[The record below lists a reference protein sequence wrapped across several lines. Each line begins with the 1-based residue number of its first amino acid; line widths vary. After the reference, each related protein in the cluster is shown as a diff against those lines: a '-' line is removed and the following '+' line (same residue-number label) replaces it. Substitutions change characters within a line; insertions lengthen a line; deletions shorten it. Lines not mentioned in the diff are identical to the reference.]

1 MHTLRMAIRALRSTP
16 ALSAI
21 VVFTLALAI
30 GANTAIF
37 SVVNSLLLR
46 TLPVPEPG
54 RLVTISSDYALA
66 HGFKAG
72 VGWNYE
78 MWTRLL
84 QLPQVFDG
92 VLMWSQPTFNFA
104 SSGEKEPAR
113 TLLVSGSF
121 FTTLGVQPRVGRL
134 LTVEDDVRGGGKDGP
149 VAVISHRLWQE
160 RFGGTPD
167 TIGRHLTLD
176 GVPFTII
183 GVTPAEF
190 LGIEVGQA
198 FDVAVPLGTEPLILG
213 KRSAIDERRSFTFV
227 VLVRLK
233 PGQSLEA
240 ATTILRS
247 IQPAV
252 LGVAPERLADVMP
265 PFLRDPFV
273 AVAAPT
279 GRSDFLRV
287 QYERPLLTLQV
298 LVGLVLLIACVNLAC
313 VLLARAAGRRHEM
326 AIRIAL
332 GAGRWQLVP
341 QFLIESVLL
350 AAAGAAA
357 GLLLASWGSRA
368 LVSQLSAFDTEMT
381 FNLRPDWRV
390 LGFTIAIALATA
402 LLFGAAPAFRAT
414 NVQPLSA
421 LRGAEGSRGTTG
433 GSGRLTSGLIVLQI
447 ALSLMLVVAAG
458 LFVRTFGR
466 LLNVPLGF
474 DSGRVLVA
482 TVDTARA
489 GIDPGERLSFYERLA
504 DAVSRVPGVAHASA
518 SMDTPLNR
526 ARQAPLLLKAERVES
541 VVAPGWFATYG
552 TRLVAGRDF
561 SSVDSASAARSAI
574 VNQAFARKFFP
585 DRDPL
590 GRVTEGKTIV
600 GIVGD
605 AVFATVRGGVRPT
618 VYIPLAQ
625 SAGRGM
631 PGRTE
636 VQISVRSAAGP
647 PALLQKQV
655 SAALNAVDPG
665 LSYSFRTLQDY
676 VDASVSQER
685 TVARLAG
692 LFGGLALLLA
702 GLGLYG
708 VTSYAVSRRQFEIGI
723 RMALGAQR
731 AHVVSLVLLRS
742 FAITAAGLILGLA
755 GAVATSSYLE
765 AMLFGVVPLDPP
777 TFIAVVCLLAMVAA
791 AAAGIPAQRATRI
804 DPLAALRAQ

>member
-1 MHTLRMAIRALRSTP
+1 ML
-16 ALSAI
+16 
-21 VVFTLALAI
+21 
-30 GANTAIF
+30 
-37 SVVNSLLLR
+37 
-46 TLPVPEPG
+46 
-54 RLVTISSDYALA
+54 
-66 HGFKAG
+66 
-72 VGWNYE
+72 
-78 MWTRLL
+78 
-84 QLPQVFDG
+84 
-92 VLMWSQPTFNFA
+92 
-104 SSGEKEPAR
+104 
-113 TLLVSGSF
+113 
-121 FTTLGVQPRVGRL
+121 
-134 LTVEDDVRGGGKDGP
+134 
-149 VAVISHRLWQE
+149 
-160 RFGGTPD
+160 
-167 TIGRHLTLD
+167 
-176 GVPFTII
+176 
-183 GVTPAEF
+183 
-190 LGIEVGQA
+190 
-198 FDVAVPLGTEPLILG
+198 AVPLGTEPLILG
-213 KRSAIDERRSFTFV
+213 KRSAVDERRSFTFV

-252 LGVAPERLADVMP
+252 LGVAPERLADVRP
-265 PFLRDPFV
+265 PFLREPFV

-287 QYERPLLTLQV
+287 TVRAAASDAARYC
-298 LVGLVLLIACVNLAC
+298 VGLVLLIACVNVAC
-313 VLLARAAGRRHEM
+313 VLLAGGRPP
-326 AIRIAL
+326 A
-332 GAGRWQLVP
+332 WQLVP
-341 QFLIESVLL
+341 QLLIESVLL
-350 AAAGAAA
+350 AAAGAAV
-357 GLLLASWGSRA
+357 GLLLASWGSHA
-368 LVSQLSAFDTEMT
+368 LVSQWSAFDTEVT

-414 NVQPLSA
+414 HVQPLSA
-421 LRGAEGSRGTTG
+421 VRGPGGSRGSSG
-433 GSGRLTSGLIVLQI
+433 GARLTSGLTVLQI

-504 DAVSRVPGVAHASA
+504 EAVSRVPSVAHASA
-518 SMDTPLNR
+518 SMDTPLSR
-526 ARQAPLLLKAERVES
+526 ARQGPLLLKAERVES

-561 SSVDSASAARSAI
+561 SSVDSASAAPSAI

-585 DRDPL
+585 DRDAL
-590 GRVTEGKTIV
+590 GEVTEGKTIV

-636 VQISVRSAAGP
+636 VQISVRSAAGA
-647 PALLQKQV
+647 PALLAKQV

-708 VTSYAVSRRQFEIGI
+708 VTC
-723 RMALGAQR
+723 
-731 AHVVSLVLLRS
+731 
-742 FAITAAGLILGLA
+742 T
-755 GAVATSSYLE
+755 
-765 AMLFGVVPLDPP
+765 P
-777 TFIAVVCLLAMVAA
+777 
-791 AAAGIPAQRATRI
+791 
-804 DPLAALRAQ
+804 